1 MGNSQNR
8 PVRDKI
14 FDLFFKYPVNAKI
27 EKIVFLVPN
36 LKHYSSNLKTQL
48 V

>member
-27 EKIVFLVPN
+27 EKKIKNSAKFRTIV
-36 LKHYSSNLKTQL
+36 
-48 V
+48 

>member
-27 EKIVFLVPN
+27 EKKKISAKFRTIV
-36 LKHYSSNLKTQL
+36 
-48 V
+48 